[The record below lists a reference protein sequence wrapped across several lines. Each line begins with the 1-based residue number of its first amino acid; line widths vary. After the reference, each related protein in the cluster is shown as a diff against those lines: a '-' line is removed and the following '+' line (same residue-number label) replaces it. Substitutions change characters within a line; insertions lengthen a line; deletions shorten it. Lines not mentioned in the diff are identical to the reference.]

1 MFVYRIKWEEHFCDY
16 LCLFRS
22 CSNDILSSKGKVG
35 TNDLPPV
42 DFTSYEAAVAW
53 VERRLLS
60 FPEDCITQPDKSNQ
74 QNTELNQ
81 ISICHHWLHLL
92 SFVRRCISPPVRRA
106 GRLSLFRLS
115 LSAVYHVTLPADS
128 LKKCFKFNEKPASC
142 RCWSIFSCGRQDLN
156 LHGLPPGPKPGAS
169 ANSATPALPKPSYL
183 SLRVS
188 PPGQPQYRHR

>member
-1 MFVYRIKWEEHFCDY
+1 M
-16 LCLFRS
+16 
-22 CSNDILSSKGKVG
+22 NKGKVG

-60 FPEDCITQPDKSNQ
+60 FPEDCVTQPDKSNQ

-128 LKKCFKFNEKPASC
+128 LKKCFSSLTKNRHHADAGPYFHAGDRTRTCTVSH
-142 RCWSIFSCGRQDLN
+142 RDLN
-156 LHGLPPGPKPGAS
+156 PARLPIPPRPRS
-169 ANSATPALPKPSYL
+169 LSRLIYL
-183 SLRVS
+183 CEFRRLVS
-188 PPGQPQYRHR
+188 RNTGIDDFLNVTVENFFQFI